1 MLTQFRKRYPHA
13 SLISELVQIDRD
25 KYIVRALVQ
34 VGGMTIA
41 TGLAAADTVEQAE
54 DRARSRALAILE
66 IDEAIVVP
74 SEVTVTKTPKV
85 ESVKTREPQTAVS
98 QPLEKIDRAEI
109 SPSQS
114 SATNRLRTISD
125 SLAVAQRDIRAAQ
138 RNSGDNLEED
148 ALRLSGRDCTPA
160 SVQAQDKVESPESLP
175 LLSNG
180 ATSPQTT
187 GAFAKSEGSQ
197 ENVSF
202 RESMTSDLEEA
213 RLSFQETATETAELG
228 EVVSGSP
235 QLPLETAT
243 PSPTLS
249 FDEMMLQTTVQMKRL
264 GWTDKQGRE
273 YLIEAYGKRS
283 RHLLNDEE
291 LLDFLRYLE
300 SLPS

>member
-34 VGGMTIA
+34 VGGMTVA

-66 IDEAIVVP
+66 IDEAIIVP
-74 SEVTVTKTPKV
+74 SEVTATETPKT
-85 ESVKTREPQTAVS
+85 ESVKTRESQTAVS

-114 SATNRLRTISD
+114 STTDRLRTISD
-125 SLAVAQRDIRAAQ
+125 SLAGAQ

-148 ALRLSGRDCTPA
+148 ALRLSGRDRTPA
-160 SVQAQDKVESPESLP
+160 FVQAQDKVESSESLP

-180 ATSPQTT
+180 GTSAQTT

-202 RESMTSDLEEA
+202 RESMTSDPEEA
-213 RLSFQETATETAELG
+213 RLSFQETAEAS
-228 EVVSGSP
+228 EVVSESA
-235 QLPLETAT
+235 QLPQETAT

>member
-34 VGGMTIA
+34 VGGMTVA

-66 IDEAIVVP
+66 IDEAIIVP
-74 SEVTVTKTPKV
+74 SEVTATETPKT
-85 ESVKTREPQTAVS
+85 ESVKTRESQTAVS

-109 SPSQS
+109 SSSQS
-114 SATNRLRTISD
+114 STTDRLRTISD
-125 SLAVAQRDIRAAQ
+125 SLAGAQ

-148 ALRLSGRDCTPA
+148 ALRLSGRDRTPA
-160 SVQAQDKVESPESLP
+160 FVQAQDKVESSESLP

-180 ATSPQTT
+180 VTSAQTT

-202 RESMTSDLEEA
+202 RESMTSDPEEA
-213 RLSFQETATETAELG
+213 RLSFQETAEAS
-228 EVVSGSP
+228 EVVSESA
-235 QLPLETAT
+235 QLPQETAT